1 MIDRADVALKTKIA
15 KKNKKQKKTKSQ
27 KNMNCLIIR
36 RVIALT
42 HGTIQPHLYRS
53 TLALLMPRYKG
64 IVASQRYPYA
74 ADRLFY

>member
-1 MIDRADVALKTKIA
+1 
-15 KKNKKQKKTKSQ
+15 
-27 KNMNCLIIR
+27 MNCLIIR

-53 TLALLMPRYKG
+53 TFALLMPRYKG